1 MNGMKKS
8 LIVVLL
14 AAAAVLSGGSI
25 IYMNADDTSC
35 GRLGASYMTDI
46 NGSFDRKL

>member
-1 MNGMKKS
+1 MKEMKKR

-35 GRLGASYMTDI
+35 GRLGASYLTDI